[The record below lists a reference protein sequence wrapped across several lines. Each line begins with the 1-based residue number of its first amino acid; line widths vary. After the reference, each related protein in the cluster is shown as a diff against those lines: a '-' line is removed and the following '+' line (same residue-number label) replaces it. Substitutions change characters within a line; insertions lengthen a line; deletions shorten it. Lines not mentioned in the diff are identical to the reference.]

1 VNVKPTPFT
10 YYMIPSDFASP
21 NTLDVYH
28 GPLQE
33 DMVQHA
39 YPYTDLGP
47 LQSHVHP
54 HFVLMNTAVKLQKS
68 WRHFLTHLSTV
79 LGIHHPTF
87 EATGLIFEIQE
98 VYKAWLPDIK
108 DGGGFKSRAKSS
120 KGSGASGSD
129 GSRSQRS
136 DGKKTGRGNSLPS
149 ISEFHTLGSAQGGGG
164 GNVDDDLGNPGMI
177 ADISGDSLQDKSLPS
192 NYYYDDEYEDITEE
206 EVKELKESIAKWRI
220 GVTPMAEAG
229 RDQCRVGR
237 FPVIL

>member
-1 VNVKPTPFT
+1 VNVKPAPFT

-21 NTLDVYH
+21 NTLDIYH

-47 LQSHVHP
+47 LQSHVRP

-87 EATGLIFEIQE
+87 KATGLIFEIQE
-98 VYKAWLPDIK
+98 VYKAWISACE
-108 DGGGFKSRAKSS
+108 DGGGPKSRAKSS
-120 KGSGASGSD
+120 KGSSASGSG

-136 DGKKTGRGNSLPS
+136 DGKKTGSGNSLPS
-149 ISEFHTLGSAQGGGG
+149 ISELHPLGGEPGGGG
-164 GNVDDDLGNPGMI
+164 GNVKDDLGNPGMI
-177 ADISGDSLQDKSLPS
+177 ADMSGDSLQDKSSPS
-192 NYYYDDEYEDITEE
+192 SYYYDDEYEDITEE

-237 FPVIL
+237 FPIIL